1 MSVGSATLTALMAAL
16 LATLGWWVC
25 NKLAAPAWVAMLV
38 YGVLLVLVLSVG
50 PLIKLP

>member
-1 MSVGSATLTALMAAL
+1 MSFGSATLTALAAAA

-25 NKLAAPAWVAMLV
+25 QRLAAPAWVAMLV
-38 YGVLLVLVLSVG
+38 YGVLLVLVMLAG